1 MTSHFLMAA
10 AGELLK
16 FETAVL
22 LLVTVGL
29 LILAKMVVDLRGEL
43 RGLRALKPG
52 VPAAPHQ
59 AAPPAQ
65 SSSVPAAAPSEDGI
79 PADVLAAIVAAVSV
93 TLGHAHH
100 IVSVTPAESLMWSR
114 EGRRNIFSSHSFR

>member
-1 MTSHFLMAA
+1 MTANLLIAA
-10 AGELLK
+10 AAELLK

-22 LLVTVGL
+22 ILVTVGL
-29 LILAKMVVDLRGEL
+29 LVLAKMVTDLRGEL
-43 RGLRALKPG
+43 RSLRSASP
-52 VPAAPHQ
+52 VV
-59 AAPPAQ
+59 PPA
-65 SSSVPAAAPSEDGI
+65 SATPPAPSAAAPAPVAQDEI
-79 PADVLAAIVAAVSV
+79 PAHVLAVIVAAVSV